1 MTDRTERRPPAPGDG
16 PAGKGQKDMPK
27 EGTA

>member
-1 MTDRTERRPPAPGDG
+1 MTDCTERHTAARARRRSSE
-16 PAGKGQKDMPK
+16 GQKDMPK